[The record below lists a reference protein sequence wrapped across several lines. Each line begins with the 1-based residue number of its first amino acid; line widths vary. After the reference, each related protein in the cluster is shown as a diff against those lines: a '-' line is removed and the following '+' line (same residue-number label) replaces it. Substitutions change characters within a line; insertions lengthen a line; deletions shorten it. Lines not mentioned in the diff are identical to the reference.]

1 MKRIRGFV
9 NKDGQ
14 FNKKNKKTF
23 GNNLGMTM
31 VEVLMGFTILLL
43 LLAMF
48 SGIIATSS
56 DIYYNS
62 VDFRKADEVLQRNL
76 YKTNITDG
84 LIPESGV
91 VSLVPAEGM
100 PSEGTEIPMNAKLY
114 KLDSSKLEGA
124 SAEDTLQVEV
134 YFIR

>member
-1 MKRIRGFV
+1 
-9 NKDGQ
+9 
-14 FNKKNKKTF
+14 
-23 GNNLGMTM
+23 MTM

-76 YKTNITDG
+76 YKKNITDG
-84 LIPESGV
+84 LIPESDT

-100 PSEGTEIPMNAKLY
+100 PSEGLDIPMNAKLY
-114 KLDSSKLEGA
+114 KLDSSKLDGTYE
-124 SAEDTLQVEV
+124 EDALQVEV